1 MSTSAISVTPVP
13 HCTVERQANDRD
25 ELLQISRRIDWRFL
39 LPDPDLPATAVMD
52 GADPDLLESLRRI
65 GAQVTILNTA
75 GRADCAG
82 QFRLV
87 VASNPGRDELVRA
100 VQAARCGGYV
110 YVEVQRKRNLIR
122 STPKSV
128 AAVGVKEWLATLTR
142 LHVTGLQVHWHWPD
156 FRSCAEI
163 IPLSN
168 RAAIRC
174 TLRRRGS
181 ALRSQWK
188 TRLAAILLHAGL
200 FESFVPCF
208 SVLGQRFQQEDSSVR
223 PIHTWEK

>member
-1 MSTSAISVTPVP
+1 MSASAIPFTQVACWT
-13 HCTVERQANDRD
+13 TERQAHDRD
-25 ELLQISRRIDWRFL
+25 ELLQGSRRIDWRFL
-39 LPDPDLPATAVMD
+39 LPDPDLPPTAVMD
-52 GADPDLLESLRRI
+52 GTDSDLLESLRRI
-65 GAQVTILNTA
+65 GTQVTTLNATGPA
-75 GRADCAG
+75 NCAG

-87 VASNPGRDELVRA
+87 VASNPSRDELVRA

-110 YVEVQRKRNLIR
+110 YVEVHRKRNFAR
-122 STPKSV
+122 STSKSV
-128 AAVGVKEWLATLTR
+128 AAAGVKEWHVALTS

-156 FRSCAEI
+156 FRNCAEI

-168 RAAIRC
+168 RAAVQC

-181 ALRSQWK
+181 AWRSRWK

-223 PIHTWEK
+223 PVPAWEK